1 MRQFLLPV
9 LMALALLAGG
19 ILHGRWSDRWVPES
33 KAQIAAAGTR
43 ITAFPINLGDW
54 KGVNNDWPELNT
66 ENAVEKVLTRSYTN
80 RLNGN
85 SVGMLLACGNP
96 RNLSLFH
103 TPLEC
108 YPAQG
113 YTLMAS
119 AKHSLRVGPS
129 TVEFMVSDFK
139 RAQGPLAAYV
149 RVFWS
154 WSGSGDWEVP
164 EHPRLVFGRYRVLYK
179 VYVARPLL
187 NPEEPVG
194 DEDPCVE
201 FLRELL
207 PEVERS
213 VLRGE

>member
-43 ITAFPINLGDW
+43 ITAFPTNLGYW

-66 ENAVEKVLTRSYTN
+66 DNAVEKVLTRSYTN

-85 SVGMLLACGNP
+85 SVGMLLACGDP

-103 TPLEC
+103 TPLGC

-113 YTLMAS
+113 YTLMVS
-119 AKHSLRVGPS
+119 EKHSLRVGPS
-129 TVEFMVSDFK
+129 TVEGSRR
-139 RAQGPLAAYV
+139 RARSP
-149 RVFWS
+149 
-154 WSGSGDWEVP
+154 
-164 EHPRLVFGRYRVLYK
+164 
-179 VYVARPLL
+179 VARSSVRARSAQTAA
-187 NPEEPVG
+187 PVSSN
-194 DEDPCVE
+194 VA
-201 FLRELL
+201 RAA
-207 PEVERS
+207 RS
-213 VLRGE
+213 WRRASSRRFSRRRNSP